1 MTAEVKAVAVYARV
15 STDRQETA
23 NQLLQLREFASRQGW
38 RIIAEF
44 VDTVSGSGKV
54 KRPQF
59 DKMMLAASQK
69 QFDLL
74 LFWRLDRLSREGV
87 RMTLTYLERLDGW
100 GVAWRSYQEP
110 YLDSCGAMKDVVLSI
125 MACMAQQERI
135 AISERTKAGLAR
147 AVKAGKTL
155 GRPEVKVDV
164 KKARQMQREGLGLR
178 PIASKLKISVNSL
191 RRALGA

>member
-1 MTAEVKAVAVYARV
+1 M
-15 STDRQETA
+15 TA